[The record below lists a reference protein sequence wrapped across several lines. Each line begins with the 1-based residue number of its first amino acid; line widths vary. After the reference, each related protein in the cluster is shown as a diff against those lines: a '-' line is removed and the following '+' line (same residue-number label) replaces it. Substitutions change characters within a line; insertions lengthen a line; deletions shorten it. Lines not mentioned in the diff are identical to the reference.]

1 MDALKL
7 ACNDQRTIMTCVN
20 VFIFYQTLIS
30 TKIDQSSQAGN
41 LLPHKLWYIHQYIV
55 VSLLQSTDI
64 HNNTEQVREDSLA
77 LLEEAQRLKND
88 TSQDLRK
95 RLANSLSAMSGL
107 KKSNSDIE
115 QKYTEVQFNIALFL
129 KRK

>member
-1 MDALKL
+1 M
-7 ACNDQRTIMTCVN
+7 
-20 VFIFYQTLIS
+20 
-30 TKIDQSSQAGN
+30 
-41 LLPHKLWYIHQYIV
+41 
-55 VSLLQSTDI
+55 
-64 HNNTEQVREDSLA
+64 REDSLA